1 MIDTIEV
8 VTYEYYMDEPCSD
21 TTKTFY
27 SFDNSKGEYYCYVV
41 VDEDIPI
48 TKEWIKAHDEYYEKS
63 KVKVEVEKGKC
74 N

>member
-8 VTYEYYMDEPCSD
+8 VTTEYFMDDPCSPI
-21 TTKTFY
+21 TNTY
-27 SFDNSKGEYYCYVV
+27 YAFDNSKGEFYCYVI

-63 KVKVEVEKGKC
+63 KVKVEVEERDC